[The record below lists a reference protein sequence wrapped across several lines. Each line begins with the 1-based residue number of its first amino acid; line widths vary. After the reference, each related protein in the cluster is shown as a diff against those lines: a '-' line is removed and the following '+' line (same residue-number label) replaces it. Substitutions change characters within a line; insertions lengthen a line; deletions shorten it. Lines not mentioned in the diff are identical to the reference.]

1 MTLKTFISGGVGSS
15 GPQQGIIAS
24 LIQPAIGLML
34 AAAVFFFLWNVF
46 NVIIKNDQPE
56 ELAKLKS
63 KVIWGVVA
71 IAIMLSVWGLVKVLV
86 NSTGLDNTATLNIR
100 TGP

>member
-1 MTLKTFISGGVGSS
+1 MTLKTFISGGAGPS
-15 GPQQGIIAS
+15 GPEQGIISS
-24 LIQPAIGLML
+24 LVQPVIGLML

-63 KVIWGVVA
+63 KVIWGLVA
-71 IAIMLSVWGLVKVLV
+71 ITAMLSVWGLVRVLV
-86 NSTGLDNTATLNIR
+86 SSTGLDNTATINIR

>member
-1 MTLKTFISGGVGSS
+1 MTLKTFISGGASS
-15 GPQQGIIAS
+15 VGPQQGIINA
-24 LIQPAIGLML
+24 LVQPAIGLML

-71 IAIMLSVWGLVKVLV
+71 IAAMLSVWGLVRVLV
-86 NSTGLDNTATLNIR
+86 SSTGLDNTATINIR